1 MGTFKDTKQ
10 DLVAPQRSELEYGI
24 RVPPCDAECFEGD
37 YKSWPTFRDMFQA
50 IYIAHPR
57 LSDVEK
63 LFHLRL
69 KTKKEAHDIV
79 EKFSLTA
86 DNFKLAWDALK
97 SQYENKRILINTQLK
112 ALFSIP
118 SISTESGSALRKLYR
133 TVCDCLGVLS
143 SYGVKTDN
151 WDPILIFIISQKIP
165 ENTLFL
171 FEQSL
176 PKENEI
182 PTWKSL
188 DDFLASRYKILES
201 VEEVKQCP
209 RKSANQ
215 SSNLNSKKV
224 NSFHVEQKNFSCK
237 VCNSNHPLR
246 SCKKFL
252 DMDVSSRRKVVQV
265 QKYCYNCL
273 ALTHAV
279 YECKSKVSCDKCGR
293 RHHSLLHFSQQKQS
307 SQDTISPPL
316 SQTPL
321 ATTPTPIQ
329 STSKIEQQTTL
340 DLEKDINSNSSTLK
354 SFLVNQQKN
363 ILLATALVKINVHN
377 QTILLRALIDPGSEA
392 TYILQSVVNRFKL
405 FTRATNASI
414 CGIGQVQ
421 SEFSTSM
428 CPLTLESRINPDV
441 HIPVSA
447 VVLKRL
453 TGNLPSQSVD
463 ASNLVELKGL
473 RLADPNFDKP
483 ASIDILIG
491 ADIYPLILREG
502 VKKEK
507 DFSPIAQNT
516 VFGWV
521 LSGPCE
527 RFWEL
532 EEVPEIK
539 PFSNEDKFCEK
550 LYTDTTIRNLDGSYT
565 VKLPFKPHLNI
576 SDLGLSRSSAVLQFL
591 RQEKRLLCDISLREE
606 YNKVLNEYI
615 SLKHMTLRLKGE
627 LNLSTQHFYLPH
639 HAVVKPDSASTKV
652 RVVFN
657 ASAST
662 NKGHSLND
670 FLCTGP
676 ALQND
681 LQTILLKWRQY
692 PYVFNSDIEKMY
704 RQIHVHPD
712 HHRFQRIIFR
722 SSNSESDLADF
733 EINRVTFG
741 VNCAPYLAIR
751 TLHQLASDEG
761 NQYPLAK
768 DMVLSDFYVDDV
780 FSGGFDLDTVVQA
793 QTHLNALLLSGGFC
807 LKKWTANHPRLLEN
821 IPRGDILDQHFLMF
835 DENSHSKVLGIGWNA
850 REDCFYIRC
859 NLFSSTTVLTKRELF
874 SNIAKIYDPIG
885 WLAPTTILLK
895 ILLQDVWKDK
905 TEWDAPIKSTRLET
919 WKDFVKSFPI
929 IKDIKIPRWIN
940 YTPDMCVEI
949 HGFCDASLSAYAAA
963 VYSRISDSSGNVF
976 INLLCSKTKVAPLK
990 AISIPRLEL
999 CGAVLLTRLVNAVQS
1014 SLRLKNYHVYLWT
1027 DSMIVLYWIRD
1038 CPSRLETF
1046 VRNRVSKVQTES
1058 PPGCIWKHVPSEHN
1072 PADIASRGVMP
1083 QNLIN
1088 NDQWWHGPSWLKN
1101 SQETWPITKI
1111 QKDPNWNLEIKQI
1124 KSFVVNQ
1131 NTNDDILRRFSCYSR
1146 AIKVISYLFRFINL
1160 AYRKRKRFYP
1170 FRYFSIKLTHHELT
1184 FVKTRLVVL
1193 AQRFYFS
1200 EEFNALY
1207 NSKPLSKNS
1216 TILSLNPTLDSDLIM
1231 RVNGR
1236 LTNANL
1242 SYNEKYPI
1250 ILPYSCPLSKLLVG
1264 FFHKISLHGGNQQ
1277 VMYLMRKSF
1286 WIPKL
1291 KNLIKSFTNSCIVC
1305 VLHKK
1310 ELQTQIMGTLPPES
1324 VNYSFPFTHVGL
1336 DFAGPFELKVQK
1348 GRFYQAVKG
1357 YACLFI
1363 CLCTKAVHL
1372 EAVGSLSTESFLAA
1386 LDRFVG
1392 RRGVPQQ
1399 LFSDNGTNFV
1409 AANKILKKELKKA
1422 VSEATLEAEKLYL
1435 PKNLKWNFIPPGS
1448 PHMGGLW
1455 EAGIKSFKTHFKK
1468 VVGNSRLTF
1477 EEFSTLLVKI
1487 ESCMNSRPI
1496 SPISENPSDPLP
1508 LTPGHFLKGAPL
1520 LSLPE
1525 SQVGEIAK
1533 LRNWERVQQILYS
1546 FSKRWKEE
1554 YLTDLQRRTKWKFP
1568 KRNIKVRD
1576 VVVVRNENL
1585 PPTQWRL
1592 GKIEAVHPGK
1602 DGKVRV
1608 ATVKTQQGETLRPIV
1623 KLCLLPVDQEMFQVY
1638 LASQNKY

>member
-1 MGTFKDTKQ
+1 MQK
-10 DLVAPQRSELEYGI
+10 
-24 RVPPCDAECFEGD
+24 
-37 YKSWPTFRDMFQA
+37 
-50 IYIAHPR
+50 
-57 LSDVEK
+57 
-63 LFHLRL
+63 
-69 KTKKEAHDIV
+69 
-79 EKFSLTA
+79 
-86 DNFKLAWDALK
+86 
-97 SQYENKRILINTQLK
+97 
-112 ALFSIP
+112 
-118 SISTESGSALRKLYR
+118 
-133 TVCDCLGVLS
+133 
-143 SYGVKTDN
+143 VK
-151 WDPILIFIISQKIP
+151 KIP

-215 SSNLNSKKV
+215 SSNLNTKKV

-293 RHHSLLHFSQQKQS
+293 RHHSLLHFSQQNQS
-307 SQDTISPPL
+307 SQDTRSTPL

-321 ATTPTPIQ
+321 ATNPTPIQ

-550 LYTDTTIRNLDGSYT
+550 LYTDTTTRNLDGSYT

-615 SLKHMTLRLKGE
+615 SLKHMTLRSKGE

-639 HAVVKPDSASTKV
+639 HAVVKPGSASTKV

-793 QTHLNALLLSGGFC
+793 QTQLNALLLSGGFC

-821 IPRGDILDQHFLMF
+821 IPRGDVLDQHFLMF

-929 IKDIKIPRWIN
+929 IKDLRIPRWIN

-1111 QKDPNWNLEIKQI
+1111 QKDPHWNVEIKQI
-1124 KSFVVNQ
+1124 KSFV
-1131 NTNDDILRRFSCYSR
+1131 
-1146 AIKVISYLFRFINL
+1146 
-1160 AYRKRKRFYP
+1160 
-1170 FRYFSIKLTHHELT
+1170 
-1184 FVKTRLVVL
+1184 
-1193 AQRFYFS
+1193 
-1200 EEFNALY
+1200 
-1207 NSKPLSKNS
+1207 
-1216 TILSLNPTLDSDLIM
+1216 
-1231 RVNGR
+1231 
-1236 LTNANL
+1236 
-1242 SYNEKYPI
+1242 
-1250 ILPYSCPLSKLLVG
+1250 
-1264 FFHKISLHGGNQQ
+1264 
-1277 VMYLMRKSF
+1277 
-1286 WIPKL
+1286 
-1291 KNLIKSFTNSCIVC
+1291 
-1305 VLHKK
+1305 
-1310 ELQTQIMGTLPPES
+1310 ELQTQIMGTLPPER

-1336 DFAGPFELKVQK
+1336 DFAGPFELKVKK
-1348 GRFYQAVKG
+1348 GRFYQAIKG

-1422 VSEATLEAEKLYL
+1422 VSEATLVAEKLYL
-1435 PKNLKWNFIPPGS
+1435 PMNLKWNFIPPGS

-1487 ESCMNSRPI
+1487 ESCLNSRPI

-1568 KRNIKVRD
+1568 KRNIKVGD

-1592 GKIEAVHPGK
+1592 GKIVAVHPGK

-1608 ATVKTQQGETLRPIV
+1608 ATVKTQQGEILRPIV
-1623 KLCLLPVDQEMFQVY
+1623 KLCLLPVDQEVFQVY
-1638 LASQNKY
+1638 LASQNK